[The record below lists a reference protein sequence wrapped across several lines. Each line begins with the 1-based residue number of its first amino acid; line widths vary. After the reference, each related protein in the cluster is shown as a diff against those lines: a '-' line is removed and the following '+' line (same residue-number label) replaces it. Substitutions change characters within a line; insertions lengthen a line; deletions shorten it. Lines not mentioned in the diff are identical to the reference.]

1 MYTGF
6 QHLHSSLA
14 YLVIAFIAI
23 VIFIALAG
31 KLSGKPFSSSLK
43 RLALWSMIALHLQFV
58 IGLVLYF
65 LSPLGFSA
73 ISGEMMGNSMLRMYV
88 VEHPTTMLLGI
99 ILITIGHGRMKR
111 AINDDRK
118 YMQLILF
125 YTIGLVLVLARIP
138 WDAWLG

>member
-73 ISGEMMGNSMLRMYV
+73 ISGDMMGNSMLRMYV

>member
-73 ISGEMMGNSMLRMYV
+73 ISGDMMGNSMLRMYV

-111 AINDDRK
+111 AINDDSK